1 MDRKLQKFLNSK
13 VFDKNNPGVYVVAL
27 DAEGRL
33 HSADYSASLS
43 RTAGRRLKYYQSD
56 RYTRDGL
63 TYYVY
68 KCRQV

>member
-13 VFDKNNPGVYVVAL
+13 IFDKNNPGVYVVAL
-27 DAEGRL
+27 DGEKRL
-33 HSADYSASLS
+33 HSAYYSTALS
-43 RTAGRRLKYYQSD
+43 NTAGRRLKYYQSD
-56 RYTRDGL
+56 KYTRDDL